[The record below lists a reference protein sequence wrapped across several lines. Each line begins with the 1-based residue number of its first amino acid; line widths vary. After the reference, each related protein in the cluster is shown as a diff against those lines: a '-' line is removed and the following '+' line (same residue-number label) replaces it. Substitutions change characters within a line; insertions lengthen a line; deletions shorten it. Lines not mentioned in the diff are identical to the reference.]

1 LTYNFGTTYTRLNSQ
16 LFQRVNKPD
25 FADPKILLAN
35 LPLIRKL
42 GIHYSPDQNPA
53 ELLGANCPDRPFAQ
67 AYSGH
72 QFGYFT
78 NLGDGRAMILGE
90 HITPENERFDIQLK
104 GSGKT
109 RYSRNGDGKATAS
122 SMLREY
128 LYSYAM
134 SRLGINTSQS
144 LAVLSTNQKVYRKT
158 ISEGAVLIRVM
169 KSHIRFGTFEY
180 VSGYCAKDVLK
191 EFADYVIERH
201 YPQLQDRENKYVK
214 FFQAVIAETIAMVVD
229 WYRVGFVHGVMNTD
243 NMSITGETFDYGP
256 CAFMNRYDPSTT
268 YSEIDRHGRY
278 SFRNQ
283 KAVLQW
289 NLGVFGITLLPLLD
303 PNMTRAETVIKREI
317 EAFDSRFTTKYM
329 EMMKRKLGITGPG
342 SHEELIRH
350 VLMVLG
356 ENRIDYTNAF
366 VELMDPGSCNEKAYG
381 SKDFLEI
388 RGEIQKAGSDP
399 EVMRKTNPQRIL
411 RNHLIEEALNEYE
424 NNGNLDK
431 VEGLLKALSMP
442 YEKND
447 ELAAYQ
453 QPPAE
458 EYDKTYTTHCNT

>member
-1 LTYNFGTTYTRLNSQ
+1 LTYHFDTTYTRLNHH
-16 LFQRVNKPD
+16 LFQWVNKPY
-25 FADPKILLAN
+25 FADPEIILAN

-42 GIHYSPDQNPA
+42 GIQYSLDQNPA
-53 ELLGANCPDRPFAQ
+53 KLLGADCPDRPFAQ

-128 LYSYAM
+128 LFGYAM
-134 SRLGINTSQS
+134 SRLGIDTSQS
-144 LAVLSTNQKVYRKT
+144 LAVLSTNQKVLRKN

-180 VSGYCAKDVLK
+180 VSAFCPKEVLK
-191 EFADYVIERH
+191 EFTDYVIERH
-201 YPQLQDRENKYVK
+201 YPQLQDKENKYVR
-214 FFQAVIAETIAMVVD
+214 FFQAVIARTIAMVVD

-278 SFRNQ
+278 SFKNQ
-283 KAVLQW
+283 KAILQW
-289 NLGVFGITLLPLLD
+289 NLSVFGITLMPLLD
-303 PNMTRAETVIKREI
+303 PDVTRAENVIKNEI
-317 EAFDSRFTTKYM
+317 EAFDSQFTAKYV

-342 SHEELIRH
+342 SHEGLIRRLLL
-350 VLMVLG
+350 VLE
-356 ENRIDYTNAF
+356 ENSIDYTNAF
-366 VELMDPGSCNEKAYG
+366 VELMFPGSFNEKAYR

-388 RGEIQKAGSDP
+388 RFALQKAGSDP
-399 EVMRKTNPQRIL
+399 EVMRENNPQRIL

-424 NNGNLDK
+424 KNGNLDK
-431 VEGLLKALSMP
+431 VEGLLKALSAP
-442 YEKND
+442 YEKSD
-447 ELAAYQ
+447 DLADYQ
-453 QPPAE
+453 QPPSQ
-458 EYDKTYTTHCNT
+458 EYDKMYSTHCNT